1 MWGRRAWSQ
10 GGSVARR
17 DAEAW
22 AGLWES
28 WAPAPPT
35 PRPSLQLLEASTNGG
50 SVYRWPWSQRE
61 GALLPARGGRQTLV
75 HGLKGPAV
83 SLCGQPHPPRKEGCL
98 RCFPPSL
105 HVPTTG
111 RESSCTRLPR
121 ALARSSPAQRAQK
134 ADVHPWECP
143 VVTEG
148 GLGVGDKLERMSPPP
163 VLLPR
168 APEQEATSIGEQRT
182 PGFRGLEAWWWG
194 GQRTWGAEGNEG
206 WEF

>member
-1 MWGRRAWSQ
+1 MWGRRAWAQ

-28 WAPAPPT
+28 WAPAPPHPAPACSCWRHPQMEALFT
-35 PRPSLQLLEASTNGG
+35 GGHGPSGRVRYCQPGAAGRHSSMASKDPQSAFVGSLTRPG
-50 SVYRWPWSQRE
+50 RR
-61 GALLPARGGRQTLV
+61 GA
-75 HGLKGPAV
+75 
-83 SLCGQPHPPRKEGCL
+83 CGAPP
-98 RCFPPSL
+98 P

-143 VVTEG
+143 EVTEG

-182 PGFRGLEAWWWG
+182 PGFGGLEAWWWG